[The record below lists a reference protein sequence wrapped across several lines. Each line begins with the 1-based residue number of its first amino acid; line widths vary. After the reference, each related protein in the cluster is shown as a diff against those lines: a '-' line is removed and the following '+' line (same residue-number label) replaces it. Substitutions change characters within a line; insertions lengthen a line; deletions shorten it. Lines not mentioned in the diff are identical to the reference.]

1 MLAFTSTSYIKEQ
14 MVAVIHI
21 KMFTQDNDF
30 GGSREN
36 GERVREE
43 IIEKL
48 KEKNGI
54 TLDFT
59 GISLITQSFAD
70 EIIGILTRMYG
81 IEFIKKNI
89 RINNANSEIKS
100 MLNYVVKYSKKH
112 FSGEAA

>member
-1 MLAFTSTSYIKEQ
+1 M
-14 MVAVIHI
+14 AVILI
-21 KMFTQDNDF
+21 QMFTQNNDF

-36 GERVREE
+36 GEKVRHE

-48 KEKNGI
+48 KDKSGI

-70 EIIGILTRMYG
+70 EVVGILTRMYG
-81 IEFIKKNI
+81 IAFIKENI
-89 RINNANSEIKS
+89 RINNANEEIKG

-112 FSGEAA
+112 FSGEVA